1 MATGDDLRSLI
12 FALPAIER
20 ADLARQLLLSL
31 EKDSFDDDV
40 QRAWAEEAERRSTSY
55 QQGETESREWQESV
69 NEMRESLR
77 QRRQK

>member
-1 MATGDDLRSLI
+1 MATGDDIRDQI

-31 EKDSFDDDV
+31 ENDSFDEDV
-40 QRAWAEEAERRSTSY
+40 QRVWAEEAERRSAAY
-55 QQGETESREWQESV
+55 RQGETDSRDWQESV
-69 NEMRESLR
+69 DEMRESLR